1 MHKRDYARTI
11 AATKFGKTI
20 SHHCTSKKRRDSKAT
35 GITLTGSRAPVKSL
49 TNPQLRAEKEMFIER
64 KKCRE
69 EEVERNLVALLK
81 IK

>member
-20 SHHCTSKKRRDSKAT
+20 SHHCTSKKRRDSKGT

-64 KKCRE
+64 NSVGKKKLN
-69 EEVERNLVALLK
+69 V
-81 IK
+81 I